1 MRLFELRRNWSQA
14 LRDSATKN
22 VLIAI
27 LAVTSL
33 LAVFGWVQQDKT
45 VVLVPPNMDERVEV
59 SLRHASIGYKK
70 AWALTVAQLTGNIT
84 PGNAD
89 LVLDSLGE
97 LFSPDAYRAMSLSLS
112 TQVNDIK
119 RDSLTVAFEPRQ
131 ILYEPSTDKVFVT
144 GDFKSQ
150 GASGQPI
157 KAVRTYEFVVDIHLG
172 RPWISRFAPYEGL
185 PATQESQ
192 KTATSRPVNR
202 SAVQGKG
209 L

>member
-1 MRLFELRRNWSQA
+1 MRLFDMRRNWSQA
-14 LRDSATKN
+14 IRDSASKN

-27 LAVTSL
+27 LSLTSL

-45 VVLVPPNMDERVEV
+45 VVLVPPNLDERTEV
-59 SLRHASIGYKK
+59 SLRHASMGYKK

-97 LFSPDAYRAMSLSLS
+97 LFSPDAYRSMSLSLA
-112 TQVNDIK
+112 TQVNEIK
-119 RDSLTVAFEPRQ
+119 RDSLTVSFEPRQ
-131 ILYEPSTDKVFVT
+131 ILYEPATDKVFVT
-144 GDFKSQ
+144 GSFKSQ

-157 KAVRTYEFVVDIHLG
+157 QAIRTYEFIVDIHLG

-185 PATQESQ
+185 PVTEDSQ
-192 KTATSRPVNR
+192 KTRPQTASRAAP
-202 SAVQGKG
+202 KG
-209 L
+209 AGL